1 MKKVNFFDFETKSG
15 GSMDL
20 ILEHL
25 PETPHLQLIH
35 QAIIVTRNNARAGSA
50 CAKTRG
56 EINYSTRK
64 PWRQKGTGRA
74 RAGMKNSPIWVKAGV
89 TFPPRPRDYSVSF
102 PKKQKRLAFQ
112 SAFLLA
118 IEKDGNL
125 MVLKNFQA
133 PEMKTQVVLKMLQQ
147 QELLQR
153 KTLIVYDETNGPI
166 FQCLRNVKGITPMH
180 WQSVCTHDIM
190 MHDRFLVT
198 EEALNRLKERLQN
211 A

>member
-1 MKKVNFFDFETKSG
+1 MPKVQVVDMQ
-15 GSMDL
+15 GSPVGEMEL
-20 ILEHL
+20 NEQIFGIEPNVHVMHSAVV
-25 PETPHLQLIH
+25 TQL
-35 QAIIVTRNNARAGSA
+35 ANARLGTHS
-50 CAKTRG
+50 TLGRSEVRG
-56 EINYSTRK
+56 GGRK

-74 RAGMKNSPIWVKAGV
+74 RAGMKNSPIWVKGGV